1 MTIWAW
7 LLRDRSGGILNPAMA
22 FAYAKVG
29 QIPFGAALCYALV
42 QIIGGLFAGG
52 LIYLQLSTKLAE
64 SAKST
69 GSGIP
74 NADSR
79 QLPQAFV
86 CELLATMFQSFVLMG
101 LVTDKKCE
109 KEVYAIGYGAL
120 SLVAEIA
127 LPKLSGGTCNPARLI
142 GPAAVLYRFGSDI
155 WIPVLAQII
164 GALVGA
170 MLYDEIF
177 RRTTANKTLDVG
189 ATYDQGDE
197 NGEGQELMLSSKG
210 GVDIDL
216 EVEVDVDAQPGF
228 EVSAGIDLG
237 ATVELEVSAGVELE
251 VGVPDLA
258 VELEVGVPDLAVELE
273 VEVEVPAVELEVE
286 VEVPAVELEVEVEIG
301 VPEVELEI
309 EVEIPAVELEV
320 EVEVPEVEV
329 EVGLEVDVG
338 LEVEAEVVAEVEV
351 DVELDV
357 EAEVEG

>member
-109 KEVYAIGYGAL
+109 KVNFSQYPKNLKPNLG
-120 SLVAEIA
+120 SLRH
-127 LPKLSGGTCNPARLI
+127 RLRRF
-142 GPAAVLYRFGSDI
+142 VFGS
-155 WIPVLAQII
+155 
-164 GALVGA
+164 
-170 MLYDEIF
+170 
-177 RRTTANKTLDVG
+177 
-189 ATYDQGDE
+189 
-197 NGEGQELMLSSKG
+197 
-210 GVDIDL
+210 
-216 EVEVDVDAQPGF
+216 
-228 EVSAGIDLG
+228 
-237 ATVELEVSAGVELE
+237 
-251 VGVPDLA
+251 
-258 VELEVGVPDLAVELE
+258 
-273 VEVEVPAVELEVE
+273 
-286 VEVPAVELEVEVEIG
+286 
-301 VPEVELEI
+301 
-309 EVEIPAVELEV
+309 
-320 EVEVPEVEV
+320 
-329 EVGLEVDVG
+329 
-338 LEVEAEVVAEVEV
+338 
-351 DVELDV
+351 
-357 EAEVEG
+357 